1 VIQTQLLM
9 FMSLCFI
16 IDGVGKVGEGRVWV
30 RGM

>member
-1 VIQTQLLM
+1 M